1 MRIEIRKDVIRKFN
15 MVIFVLFCIVSV
27 TMGFMGYRIG
37 IKKETERAIEN
48 VYADS
53 GMDDLIN
60 KKSTEYETFIYYDDM
75 ERRNGDYYVKTSNYS
90 EHKFSSDYVD
100 YKKSMGI
107 EGEMVMVNQSLYDIN
122 K

>member
-48 VYADS
+48 VYADN

-60 KKSTEYETFIYYDDM
+60 KKSTEYETFVYYDDM

-90 EHKFSSDYVD
+90 EHKFSKDYVD

>member
-15 MVIFVLFCIVSV
+15 MVIFVLFMVISV
-27 TMGFMGYRIG
+27 TMGIMGYRIG

-48 VYADS
+48 VYADN

-90 EHKFSSDYVD
+90 EHKFSEDYVN